1 MEKVEIVK
9 RRWDKGQQVIRKAH
23 LSRRVRV
30 RVNPNQNYKKVS
42 CSNLYQKIEF

>member
-9 RRWDKGQQVIRKAH
+9 RQWDKGQQVIRKAH

-30 RVNPNQNYKKVS
+30 RVNQNYKKVS